1 MISKCKFI
9 SEREGMSM
17 GMPKFD
23 ERFLLRCKD
32 CGCEFYPWKTLMVTS
47 EKTNWKEFLYCPNC
61 SKFDD
66 KTSFKIN

>member
-1 MISKCKFI
+1 MT
-9 SEREGMSM
+9 
-17 GMPKFD
+17 KFD

-32 CGCEFYPWKTLMVTS
+32 CGCEFYPWNTLMVTS